1 MKDGSGKKH
10 SRCRARKLR
19 AAKHGAWMEK
29 QPPARKKRASRPET
43 ERTLADTVLDNPV
56 GKQPQR
62 D

>member
-19 AAKHGAWMEK
+19 AAKHDAWMDTR
-29 QPPARKKRASRPET
+29 PPPKKKRAARPDSD
-43 ERTLADTVLDNPV
+43 RTLADVLSPTR
-56 GKQPQR
+56 KPFAR